1 MTLQNL
7 PLMTPHRRPP
17 MAGEGIYM
25 SVPWIF
31 LEISK
36 WLCINPQPQNR
47 GLGVLE
53 RKGLIEF
60 VERKRGARPVVN
72 VC

>member
-1 MTLQNL
+1 
-7 PLMTPHRRPP
+7 

-25 SVPWIF
+25 SGPWIF
-31 LEISK
+31 SEISK
-36 WLCINPQPQNR
+36 WLCITPQAQNR